1 MPALRRATPYED
13 LTMDERSCLYLEMK
27 VLAGTDIA
35 EAAMEACALAF
46 RIRAGVDFM
55 FNGVRCM
62 AHPGADWTVLVANW
76 RAASDRGGQYPMA
89 NAYPRSTH
97 SAEESSNG

>member
-1 MPALRRATPYED
+1 MEQ
-13 LTMDERSCLYLEMK
+13 RSCLYLEMK

-46 RIRAGVDFM
+46 RLRTGVDFM

-62 AHPGADWTVLVANW
+62 AHPGGDWQALVENW
-76 RAASDRGGQYPMA
+76 RAASDHGGQYPMA
-89 NAYPRSTH
+89 NAYRREDIRGEF
-97 SAEESSNG
+97 SASEGQA